1 MYDQQH
7 QPQEQ
12 ILLFQWGQL
21 LDVEG
26 QLLDPARPAPVN
38 DNFDWDDFHGIE
50 VDKINTVLWLHVF
63 MNNKVFPLGNIDCV
77 IVIL

>member
-21 LDVEG
+21 LD
-26 QLLDPARPAPVN
+26 PAPVN

-50 VDKINTVLWLHVF
+50 VDYMNTVLWVHVL
-63 MNNKVFPLGNIDCV
+63 MNNKVFP
-77 IVIL
+77 